1 MGEYSSGM
9 NRKGVLKVIELQLK
23 IELSDFPC
31 LSNTLYFNHEM
42 LECNLAGKETCVELQ
57 WQATDTLLR
66 KFVVDLGNYSPSVSY
81 MYLAFK
87 LIGVFHDV

>member
-1 MGEYSSGM
+1 MREYSSGL

-57 WQATDTLLR
+57 WQVTDILLQ
-66 KFVVDLGNYSPSVSY
+66 KFAADFWKLFAVSFIRVLG
-81 MYLAFK
+81 
-87 LIGVFHDV
+87 I

>member
-42 LECNLAGKETCVELQ
+42 LECNSAGKETCVELQ
-57 WQATDTLLR
+57 WQGTDILFLKVCCRFLEIIRCQLHTCTWHL
-66 KFVVDLGNYSPSVSY
+66 N
-81 MYLAFK
+81 
-87 LIGVFHDV
+87 

>member
-42 LECNLAGKETCVELQ
+42 LECNSAGKETCVELQ
-57 WQATDTLLR
+57 WQVTDILLQ
-66 KFVVDLGNYSPSVSY
+66 KFAADFWKLLAVSFIHV
-81 MYLAFK
+81 LC
-87 LIGVFHDV
+87 I

>member
-57 WQATDTLLR
+57 WQVTDILLQ
-66 KFVVDLGNYSPSVSY
+66 KFAADFWKLFAVSFIRVLG
-81 MYLAFK
+81 
-87 LIGVFHDV
+87 I

>member
-42 LECNLAGKETCVELQ
+42 LECNSAGKETCVELQ
-57 WQATDTLLR
+57 WQVTDILLQ
-66 KFVVDLGNYSPSVSY
+66 KFAADFWKLFAVSFIRVLG
-81 MYLAFK
+81 
-87 LIGVFHDV
+87 I

>member
-57 WQATDTLLR
+57 WQVTDILLQ
-66 KFVVDLGNYSPSVSY
+66 KFAADFWKLFTVSFIRVLG
-81 MYLAFK
+81 
-87 LIGVFHDV
+87 I